1 MFAGR
6 PSDSNK
12 GLDVFLSALEIV
24 EQTQERPLFLVWV
37 IGGSERETTQVH
49 AEVCKRPNVH
59 SLLENGRLTIW
70 GRVENSALPELY
82 SRAYVVVMPSRR
94 EEFGIV
100 AVEAMM
106 CSCPVIASRVGGL
119 KDIVLDGRT
128 GLLIE
133 PDNPLFFADAIT
145 GYLRNPAKAR
155 NHGNEAR
162 MRAITLFDK
171 EHCFAQITDV
181 LIGNIIKSCVW
192 NTPEIS
198 SEQLAF
204 VQQVVPGGK
213 VRRNLGDGYH
223 LVLDVLFQNKPIII
237 KLFAARPSLQAD
249 VFPGLINGAELR
261 PPYVSYQRCLFH
273 KNNPAAIP
281 IIAEFDSLS
290 AILCETGEPHDV
302 TDSEVAELAE
312 AVRRFGDG
320 MFMGLEERYLDSIT
334 NFAKEASL
342 EHLAEVDCA
351 SEAFSK
357 QIGGNKTF
365 VRSHPQIELW
375 RIQNLLNSGI
385 WPLPEQLRESIELVV
400 KEMLFNCL
408 IEICRPRLCHGD
420 IKPGHVLKYSGSL
433 RLCDFE
439 HTRYVVGP
447 FDEANW
453 IIATSAKK
461 DSTETV
467 FSRLVSIVSPEQYY
481 SGCCWLVLEVV
492 FRSLL
497 SLFSL
502 PDPVMIKW
510 AESFLKESVAYISK
524 VSPTIP
530 SR

>member
-12 GLDVFLSALEIV
+12 GLDVFLNALEIV
-24 EQTQERPLFLVWV
+24 EQAQGKPIFLVWIV
-37 IGGSERETTQVH
+37 GGSERETTQVH
-49 AEVCKRPNVH
+49 ADICKRPHVH

-106 CSCPVIASRVGGL
+106 CSCPVIASRIGGL
-119 KDIVLDGRT
+119 KDIILDGRT

-133 PDNPLFFADAIT
+133 PDNPLYFADAII
-145 GYLRNPAKAR
+145 GYLRNPAKAYD
-155 NHGNEAR
+155 HGNAAR
-162 MRAITLFDK
+162 MRAVTLFDK
-171 EHCFAQITDV
+171 EYCFAQIAAV
-181 LIGNIIKSCVW
+181 LNGDDLKSCAW
-192 NTPEIS
+192 DSPEIS
-198 SEQLAF
+198 SELLSS
-204 VQQVVPGGK
+204 VQRAVPGGK

-223 LVLDVLFQNKPIII
+223 FVFDVLFQNKPVIL
-237 KLFAARPSLQAD
+237 KLFKARPSLQAD
-249 VFPGLINGAELR
+249 VFPGLTNGAELR
-261 PPYVSYQRCLFH
+261 PPFVSYQRCLFH
-273 KNNPAAIP
+273 KNNPVAIP
-281 IIAEFDSLS
+281 IVAEFDSLS
-290 AILCETGEPHDV
+290 AILCETGEPYNA
-302 TDSEVAELAE
+302 TDGEVAKLAE
-312 AVRRFGDG
+312 SVRRFGDG
-320 MFMGLEERYLDSIT
+320 RFMDLEERYLDSIN

-342 EHLAEVDCA
+342 DHLADVDRA

-357 QIGGNKTF
+357 RIGGNNTF

-375 RIQNLLNSGI
+375 RTLNLLNSGI
-385 WPLPEQLRESIELVV
+385 WPLPERLRESIEIVIE
-400 KEMLFNCL
+400 KMLFNVS
-408 IEICRPRLCHGD
+408 IEINRPRLCHGD
-420 IKPGHVLKYSGSL
+420 IKPGHVLKYSGTL

-439 HTRYVVGP
+439 HTRYIIEP

-461 DSTETV
+461 DSAETV
-467 FSRLVSIVSPEQYY
+467 FSRLVSIVSPEHYY
-481 SGCCWLVLEVV
+481 SGCCWLVLEVI

-502 PDPVMIKW
+502 PDPIMIQW
-510 AESFLKESVAYISK
+510 AEAFLRESETFVSR
-524 VSPTIP
+524 VSPAIP